1 MNKINF
7 QNGTKVSDAKVTI
20 DGTDYTVTPASYSGT
35 TPVSASN
42 LNQLQ
47 TYIEQAIADITL
59 PVGVVQA
66 YAGAT
71 APTGFL
77 LCDGSAISRSTYSD
91 LFNIIGTTYGVG
103 DGSTTFNLPD
113 LRGKH
118 PMGYDSTQTE
128 FNTLNK
134 TGGEK
139 KHTLTI
145 NQIPAHDHSI
155 SHVAVGLNAPGYNTW
170 EENLASGTGLTYKA
184 SAKTNQTGDGQSFN
198 VLDPYITMNYI
209 IKY

>member
-77 LCDGSAISRSTYSD
+77 LCDGSVISRETYSD
-91 LFNIIGTTYGVG
+91 LFDVIGTTYGAG
-103 DGSTTFNLPD
+103 DGSTTFKLPD

-128 FNTLNK
+128 FHALGK

-139 KHTLTI
+139 KHTQTI
-145 NQIPAHDHSI
+145 EEMP
-155 SHVAVGLNAPGYNTW
+155 SHNHELAINGGSTSSTRFTYANANDKRYY
-170 EENLASGTGLTYKA
+170 SGTDLIN
-184 SAKTNQTGDGQSFN
+184 KTGGGQAFN
-198 VLDPYITMNYI
+198 VLDPYVTMNYI